1 MTMSNFTNYPDEYE
15 LKEVCVNFVKRSV
28 LNPLMQEKGI
38 FIINGSSEDLAV
50 MLSHCP
56 MQREALED
64 LRNKAFHLNTK
75 TTLSGFIVKSTK
87 TGYSLQETYENC
99 RDNDSI
105 IFSKGYRLGG
115 LVKTTIG
122 GVDKFKG
129 RLDYTI
135 RKPGRI
141 NFLDKEE
148 THCEFYMYEATDGWH
163 IEVDSSRANDGKEVQ
178 RLFSQIMDKSTTSFS
193 TLDIDLL
200 SDPQTIEF
208 FDALIAKGMPSKDW
222 TFNDVKS
229 LTFKRG
235 RESAK
240 DSDIEDDDT
249 AEDREDEGKESTLL
263 TGIKNAILEG
273 RNLRDDAFVKQFEEN
288 GCIFTAMTL
297 EYQHKREPLIIQLRA
312 EFKGSP
318 KIFEVSLINSYK
330 RVGTSGTLETTP
342 LSSQS
347 NLDYRSL
354 FWNNARTIF
363 DDVRQKK

>member
-1 MTMSNFTNYPDEYE
+1 MSNFTNYPDEYE
-15 LKEVCVNFVKRSV
+15 LKEVCVNFIKRSV
-28 LNPLMQEKGI
+28 LNPFMQEKGI
-38 FIINGSSEDLAV
+38 FVVNGSSEDLATV
-50 MLSHCP
+50 LSHTP
-56 MQREALED
+56 MEREALED

-75 TTLSGFIVKSTK
+75 TTLSGFVVKSTK
-87 TGYSLQETYENC
+87 KDFSLQDAYENC

-115 LVKTTIG
+115 LVKTTTG
-122 GVDKFKG
+122 GVNKYKG

-148 THCEFYMYEATDGWH
+148 THCEFYMYEAEDGWH

-193 TLDIDLL
+193 TLDINLL

-208 FDALIAKGMPSKDW
+208 FDALIAKGMPTKEW
-222 TFNDVKS
+222 QFVDVKG

-235 RESAK
+235 RGNLQDEE
-240 DSDIEDDDT
+240 EDDIDN
-249 AEDREDEGKESTLL
+249 DINNEDEEEEKDSTLL

-273 RNLRDDAFVKQFEEN
+273 KNLRDDIFVKQFEEN

-297 EYQHKREPLIIQLRA
+297 EYQHKNEPLVIQLRA

-330 RVGTSGTLETTP
+330 RIGTSGNLESAP
-342 LSSQS
+342 LSSQN

-354 FWNNARTIF
+354 FWNNARIIF
-363 DDVRQKK
+363 NEIISKP

>member
-1 MTMSNFTNYPDEYE
+1 MSNITNYPDEYE
-15 LKEVCVNFVKRSV
+15 LKEVCVNFVKRSI
-28 LNPLMQEKGI
+28 LNPFMQEKGI
-38 FIINGSSEDLAV
+38 FIINGSSEDLAT

-56 MQREALED
+56 MERASLED

-75 TTLSGFIVKSTK
+75 TTLSGFVVKSSK
-87 TGYSLQETYENC
+87 KDFSLQDTYENC

-122 GVDKFKG
+122 GVSKYRG

-141 NFLDKEE
+141 SFLDKEE
-148 THCEFYMYEATDGWH
+148 THCEFYMYEAEDGWH

-178 RLFSQIMDKSTTSFS
+178 RLFSQIVDKSTTSFS
-193 TLDIDLL
+193 VLDIDLL
-200 SDPQTIEF
+200 TDGQTIEF
-208 FDALIAKGMPSKDW
+208 FDALIAKGMPNKEW
-222 TFNDVKS
+222 QFVDVKG
-229 LTFKRG
+229 LTFKKG
-235 RESAK
+235 RENQQDEDMDDASIINENEEK
-240 DSDIEDDDT
+240 DTS
-249 AEDREDEGKESTLL
+249 LL

-273 RNLRDDAFVKQFEEN
+273 KNLREDIFVKQFEEN

-297 EYQHKREPLIIQLRA
+297 EFQHKKEPLVIQLRA

-318 KIFEVSLINSYK
+318 KIFEVSLINSYT
-330 RVGTSGTLETTP
+330 RTGTAGLLESVP
-342 LSSQS
+342 LASQS

-354 FWNNARTIF
+354 FWNNARVIF
-363 DDVRQKK
+363 NEIIYKTKS

>member
-1 MTMSNFTNYPDEYE
+1 MSSYTNYPDEYE
-15 LKEVCVNFVKRSV
+15 LKEVCVNFIKRSV
-28 LNPLMQEKGI
+28 LNPFMQERGI
-38 FIINGSSEDLAV
+38 FVVNGTSEDLAEV
-50 MLSHCP
+50 LSHTT
-56 MQREALED
+56 MEREALED

-75 TTLSGFIVKSTK
+75 TTLSGFVVKSSK
-87 TGYSLQETYENC
+87 KDFSLQDAYENC

-122 GVDKFKG
+122 GVSKYKG

-141 NFLDKEE
+141 SFLDKEE
-148 THCEFYMYEATDGWH
+148 THCEFYLYEAGDGWH

-193 TLDIDLL
+193 TLDINLL

-208 FDALIAKGMPSKDW
+208 FDALIAKGMPEKEW
-222 TFNDVKS
+222 QFVDVKG
-229 LTFKRG
+229 LTFKRS
-235 RESAK
+235 RENFQG
-240 DSDIEDDDT
+240 EEVDDT
-249 AEDREDEGKESTLL
+249 DANNEEAEKDNTLL

-273 RNLRDDAFVKQFEEN
+273 KNLREDIFVKQFEEN

-297 EYQHKREPLIIQLRA
+297 EYQHRKEPLVIQLRA

-318 KIFEVSLINSYK
+318 KIFEVSLLNSFK
-330 RVGTSGTLETTP
+330 RTGTAGNLESVP
-342 LSSQS
+342 LSSQN

-354 FWNNARTIF
+354 FWNNARLIF
-363 DDVRQKK
+363 NEIISKH

>member
-1 MTMSNFTNYPDEYE
+1 MSNFTNYPDEYE
-15 LKEVCVNFVKRSV
+15 LKEVCVNFIKRSV
-28 LNPLMQEKGI
+28 LNPFMQERGI
-38 FIINGSSEDLAV
+38 FVINGSSEDLATV
-50 MLSHCP
+50 LSHTP
-56 MQREALED
+56 MGREALED

-75 TTLSGFIVKSTK
+75 TTLSGFVVKSTK
-87 TGYSLQETYENC
+87 KDFSLQDAYENC

-115 LVKTTIG
+115 LVKTTTG
-122 GVDKFKG
+122 GISKYKG

-148 THCEFYMYEATDGWH
+148 THCEFYMYETKDGWH
-163 IEVDSSRANDGKEVQ
+163 IEVDSSRTNDGKEVQ

-193 TLDIDLL
+193 TLDINLL
-200 SDPQTIEF
+200 SDPQTIDF
-208 FDALIAKGMPSKDW
+208 FDALIAKGMPVKEW
-222 TFNDVKS
+222 QFMDVKG

-235 RESAK
+235 REELHCEESDDTGAKNEGEEK
-240 DSDIEDDDT
+240 DS
-249 AEDREDEGKESTLL
+249 SLL

-273 RNLRDDAFVKQFEEN
+273 KNLRDDIFVKQFEDN

-297 EYQHKREPLIIQLRA
+297 EYQHLNEPLVIQLRA

-330 RVGTSGTLETTP
+330 RTGTAGNLESVP
-342 LSSQS
+342 LSPQN

-354 FWNNARTIF
+354 FWNNARIIF
-363 DDVRQKK
+363 NEIISKY